1 MTKLRQQLID
11 VLTLRRY
18 APKTHEAYV
27 ESVAGLAGFHHR
39 SPDLLSDEE
48 IKSYLLDLHAK
59 GYAAST
65 LNVRVSGLRFFYRHV
80 LGRSI
85 AAVEEALPRP
95 RRRICRVRVYSLEEV
110 GRLLAPRG
118 QNLKHRVFLMT
129 VYGAGLRLQEA
140 CGLQVADIESQ
151 RGQIRV
157 RQGKGS
163 KDRYTCLSGW
173 LLEQLR
179 LYWQVCRPAGWLFP
193 SAGDPRRPI
202 SDRTGQAIFY
212 QALARARLP
221 NRGGI
226 HALRHSFATH
236 LLEAGVD
243 VATLKKLMG
252 HASYATTAGYLHVTG
267 ERLASVP
274 NPLEL
279 IRPIRV
285 PGVISEQRPDLPG
298 EPANLLT

>member
-27 ESVAGLAGFHHR
+27 ESVAGLARFHHR

-95 RRRICRVRVYSLEEV
+95 RRRICRARVYSLEEV

-179 LYWQVCRPAGWLFP
+179 LYWQVCRPAAALFQCRRSPPPDQRPHGTGDLLSGAGSSQAAQPGWHPCAAAFFRHA
-193 SAGDPRRPI
+193 SAGGGRRCGHPQEADGPCFLRDHRWLSPR
-202 SDRTGQAIFY
+202 D
-212 QALARARLP
+212 
-221 NRGGI
+221 GG
-226 HALRHSFATH
+226 APGLGA
-236 LLEAGVD
+236 E
-243 VATLKKLMG
+243 
-252 HASYATTAGYLHVTG
+252 
-267 ERLASVP
+267 
-274 NPLEL
+274 PLEL